1 MGCYCD
7 MVGLK
12 RVQSFQYIRE
22 EEVSDL
28 VNKIRR
34 GCAHHQEDDRFSM
47 NMSEL
52 IIATSHKI
60 VSRCLVGHK
69 FETADGKN
77 RFEDLTRKVM
87 VQLDDVLAQHKA
99 AMSNEDEDHKS
110 EKKDFLDILLHCELT
125 QSDHKAMILVSLFF
139 LLNSVFMCVQL
150 DYRDLFL
157 GGNEST
163 SAAMEW
169 AFAELMRNPRVTKK
183 AQEEVR
189 RVIGNKSKVEQ
200 DDVKQMKYLGCV
212 VKETLRLHPPFALS
226 VPRETRSGVTL
237 GGYYIPPNT
246 IVFVNLWGIQRDP
259 EFWERP

>member
-99 AMSNEDEDHKS
+99 AMSNEDEDHNAK
-110 EKKDFLDILLHCELT
+110 
-125 QSDHKAMILVSLFF
+125 
-139 LLNSVFMCVQL
+139 L